1 MGTPPT
7 RGCEYIR
14 DLKLGG
20 YHEYTCMHI
29 CSRFRSR
36 PQVAL
41 HQLTLH
47 GNMSILLVELPG
59 FVCSARTP
67 VERLFCRQQKLTSFL
82 QGLPFLRQSIGGG
95 PGRLFRAARLPLLQP
110 QLMQKTRGALTG
122 AACRSPLCRR
132 TWLDSGG
139 VRFGDR
145 NGGACIKFTARCL
158 ESAQCRRKPG
168 AMRRQTSPTTAKKNK
183 RTSGE
188 VLRFAAPPSAY
199 I

>member
-1 MGTPPT
+1 MYAHLQSIPIKASSSFTPAHPP
-7 RGCEYIR
+7 REHV
-14 DLKLGG
+14 D
-20 YHEYTCMHI
+20 
-29 CSRFRSR
+29 
-36 PQVAL
+36 P
-41 HQLTLH
+41 
-47 GNMSILLVELPG
+47 PG
-59 FVCSARTP
+59 RIARLRVLCP
-67 VERLFCRQQKLTSFL
+67 NPSERLFCRQQKLTSFL